1 MPYVVWIAMTQNIQP
16 DILYKS
22 AKCLYSRGNELKDII
37 ITFAIVTVMLIRIT
51 SKISALRFCHK
62 VIT

>member
-1 MPYVVWIAMTQNIQP
+1 MPYVVWIAMTQNTQP

-22 AKCLYSRGNELKDII
+22 AKRLYSWWNELKDII

-62 VIT
+62 AIT